1 LPSVNYKQL
10 LLRIG
15 CSFVEAVFPT
25 KCLACGS
32 FFNLEDKVNARNQ
45 KGLKSVS
52 QLSWENQMPRFF
64 CRKCIVGFTPVASP
78 MCLRCG
84 IMFVSRKGPD
94 HVCGTC
100 ITLPGN
106 FRMAR
111 SAGVYE
117 TALMEAIHCLKYKG
131 KRQLM
136 GPLGA
141 ILFSTFIR
149 HWKTKDI
156 DMVIPV
162 PLHIKRFKKRGFNQA
177 YLLIRN
183 WPKIAK
189 SVNVSFS
196 DVNICKDILVRQT
209 STDPQTG
216 LNRKKR
222 MANVKHAFS
231 LKRSSDVKGKRILL
245 VDDVLTTGAT
255 ADACAHILMRG
266 GAACVDVLTLAQ
278 TL

>member
-1 LPSVNYKQL
+1 
-10 LLRIG
+10 
-15 CSFVEAVFPT
+15 
-25 KCLACGS
+25 
-32 FFNLEDKVNARNQ
+32 
-45 KGLKSVS
+45 
-52 QLSWENQMPRFF
+52 
-64 CRKCIVGFTPVASP
+64 
-78 MCLRCG
+78 
-84 IMFVSRKGPD
+84 
-94 HVCGTC
+94 
-100 ITLPGN
+100 
-106 FRMAR
+106 MAR
-111 SAGVYE
+111 SAGIYDM
-117 TALMEAIHCLKYKG
+117 ALMEAIHCLKYKG
-131 KRQLM
+131 KRQLSS
-136 GPLGA
+136 PLGV

-183 WPKIAK
+183 WPKIAE

-209 STDPQTG
+209 LTDPQTG

-231 LKRSSDVKGKRILL
+231 LKRPSDVKGKRILL

-255 ADACAHILMRG
+255 ADACAHTLMRG